1 MKPQIF
7 GSFRK
12 SGSFINIEQHVHP
25 LASGR
30 CGTWQP
36 PSEPPLEGSMVTRGP
51 CGAGGAGDRP
61 APGSADAERRSQCSR
76 LLLSLVPV
84 TRTAAVLKPKSS
96 GIFLESDRKL
106 LRVFQTVALVMTT
119 WLSCLAIKVPRRLLE
134 DKEAA
139 SFYAQKTGLFS
150 SFFKG
155 TPNP

>member
-1 MKPQIF
+1 MVPF
-7 GSFRK
+7 GKAVHS
-12 SGSFINIEQHVHP
+12 SILEQHVHP

-30 CGTWQP
+30 CCTWLP
-36 PSEPPLEGSMVTRGP
+36 PSEPPSAGSMVTGGP
-51 CGAGGAGDRP
+51 CGLGGDGDRP
-61 APGSADAERRSQCSR
+61 APRAAGAERTSQCSR
-76 LLLSLVPV
+76 LLLSLLPG
-84 TRTAAVLKPKSS
+84 TRAAGVLKPKSS

>member
-12 SGSFINIEQHVHP
+12 SGSFINIR
-25 LASGR
+25 AA
-30 CGTWQP
+30 C
-36 PSEPPLEGSMVTRGP
+36 PPLGIRQMLHMAAPLGAPVRGEHGYGRP
-51 CGAGGAGDRP
+51 CGMGGDGDRP
-61 APGSADAERRSQCSR
+61 APRAADAERTSQCSR
-76 LLLSLVPV
+76 LLLSLLPV
-84 TRTAAVLKPKSS
+84 TRAAGVLKPKSS